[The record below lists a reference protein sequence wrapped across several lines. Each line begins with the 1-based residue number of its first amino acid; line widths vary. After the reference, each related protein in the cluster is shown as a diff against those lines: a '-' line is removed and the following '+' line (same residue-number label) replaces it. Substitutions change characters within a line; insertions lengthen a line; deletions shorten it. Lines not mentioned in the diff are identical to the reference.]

1 MPEITNQKYSEH
13 FQHLNPEHE
22 INSVMTGKVHIRQ
35 VPRSRK
41 AIIQANKSVPITCS
55 GCW

>member
-22 INSVMTGKVHIRQ
+22 INSVMTGKVHIHQ
-35 VPRSRK
+35 VPRNRK

-55 GCW
+55 GC